1 LTLSVAVLACQ
12 PVFDIEPAI
21 ARTPDRNAR
30 HYAVG
35 SGRHEPVVFLHFEDE
50 HAYGLRADQAAQLR
64 EALLEEAE
72 AMSNVRY
79 PVRQ

>member
-1 LTLSVAVLACQ
+1 M
-12 PVFDIEPAI
+12 
-21 ARTPDRNAR
+21 
-30 HYAVG
+30 G
-35 SGRHEPVVFLHFEDE
+35 SGRHEPVVLLRFEDE
-50 HAYGLRADQAAQLR
+50 HAYGLSPDQAVQLG